1 MTGIPPESSLD
12 RLVAAHLANR
22 EADWAR
28 LGAHAKSVEE
38 HPLSEAHE
46 MARLVKE
53 RPLASWRD
61 RSVLRTM
68 RRLFRKA
75 YKQRLVQMWKD
86 WKPLFDGSH
95 TTLTVQTRTV
105 TRRRLQE
112 QRPLKQANETL
123 LRLTS
128 LLRDTRKRL
137 RGG

>member
-1 MTGIPPESSLD
+1 MTEIPPDSSLD
-12 RLVAAHLANR
+12 RLVSARLANR
-22 EADWAR
+22 DAEWAR
-28 LGAHAKSVEE
+28 LGEHAKSVEE
-38 HPLSEAHE
+38 HPLSEARE

-61 RSVLRTM
+61 RGVLRTI

-86 WKPLFDGSH
+86 WKPLFDRSQ

-105 TRRRLQE
+105 TRRRLLE
-112 QRPLKQANETL
+112 QRPLKQANEPL